1 MPHKKLLW
9 KLENFGGL
17 KGRILAWM
25 TDFLVGR
32 EMRTVIR
39 GCKSSWRKVTSGVP
53 QGSVFAP
60 VMFAVYINPYK
71 AGYLLKHPKSD
82 YSS

>member
-17 KGRILAWM
+17 KGKILAWM

-32 EMRTVIR
+32 EMRSDQGVQIKLEKGNKWCST
-39 GCKSSWRKVTSGVP
+39 GFSFCSSHVCR
-53 QGSVFAP
+53 
-60 VMFAVYINPYK
+60 
-71 AGYLLKHPKSD
+71 LH
-82 YSS
+82 